1 MRNIMQIKNLVLLLS
16 AILIVNCAG
25 NAPSIGETIENQQ
38 SNESETKIVEEE
50 VKVETFTVQE
60 PEAPP
65 LPVTVFEPYMI
76 KRGDYLIKIASR
88 EYGDSSMWRDI
99 YEWNKEEIG
108 SDPNK
113 IYPYNFL
120 SLKREASKA
129 KNCELEFF
137 DYQIQAG
144 DTAWSLASEVY
155 GDELAWVII
164 YMDNER
170 LIRNSDGVLQP
181 GTIFKMRKK
190 LDTSS

>member
-1 MRNIMQIKNLVLLLS
+1 MQITNLVLLLS

-190 LDTSS
+190 LDPCS